1 MQKLITIAMLVM
13 VALSAQADDR
23 RDPERQ
29 NNREHH
35 DYIIERQQAG
45 AVQGPPTDRIII
57 GRRQIDGYRLPNN
70 GGHIW
75 FEGNSVVGVTR

>member
-1 MQKLITIAMLVM
+1 MKTLITIAMLIVM
-13 VALSAQADDR
+13 ALRAQADDR
-23 RDPERQ
+23 CGDRRAR
-29 NNREHH
+29 REHH
-35 DYIIERQQAG
+35 NWIIERQEAYQ
-45 AVQGPPTDRIII
+45 VQGPPTDRLLI